1 MMRGFDHR
9 ILASG
14 RGTRWAIYAVLGGL
28 LAVVLVAGFFFS
40 HSVRL
45 EQAERLAENDA
56 IARSVAAF
64 IQAREE
70 GHLNTLL
77 AYAGRFRFRETVRRQ
92 NRAEALVHL
101 RQISETFPELDRPFL
116 TDAAGVLWA
125 AYPEAPGIYG
135 RSLAYRAWYQG
146 VSREWRPYMSD
157 VFPGAETGSLGV
169 ALVAPIR
176 DLNGKVIGILGSFQK
191 LEVLRQ
197 WLLPMKIPD
206 GDLYVVD
213 RKGEFVFHRTRTGPE
228 RLADYAGVPVVQ
240 RLLRGEDGVAETENP
255 VEGEVRLSAYRWIPS
270 LGWGIVVQRNKN
282 LALQRARSL
291 ILVLGAGGVLL
302 TAALAG
308 IGGLA
313 VRNERKALGAL
324 ARVEEKNQALLKSE
338 RELRQAN
345 AFLDS
350 VVENIPNM
358 IFIKD
363 ADELRFVRFNKAG
376 EQLVGVSRN
385 DLIAKNDY
393 DFFPKEQAEFFTAK
407 DRQVLEARTLV
418 DIPEE
423 PIDTRHLGTRILHTK
438 KIPILDEG
446 GQPRY
451 LLGISEDITERKQV
465 EEALHQ
471 AKQEAE
477 RANQAKSQFL
487 SRMSHE
493 LRTPL
498 NAILGFGQLLEM
510 DPVGPEQRD
519 SVDHILKAGRHLLGL
534 IDEVLDIARIEAGR
548 LRLSLEPVPVKQVL
562 DEARSLVRP
571 MAAERNMR
579 LEVEA
584 PETFNLHVLADRQR
598 LQQVLLNLLSN
609 AIKYTPEG
617 GTVTLVCQ
625 EAPASRVRF
634 KVSDTGPGIPPDK
647 LAVLFT
653 PFERLGVEASGIEG
667 SGLGLA
673 LSKGLA
679 EAMGGTMGVE
689 SAVDR
694 GSTFWVELAR
704 AETPNEEAERV
715 AGQVPVSPMTRGS
728 TVLYIE
734 DNLSNLRLIEQ
745 VIARR
750 PGVRLL
756 SAMQGRRGLELAR
769 EHRPSL
775 VLLDLQLPDMPG
787 DEVLRRLREDPRTS
801 QIPVVVISAD
811 ASPGQVQRMLSAG
824 ARTYLT
830 KPIDV
835 RELLR
840 ILDETVARVEG

>member
-1 MMRGFDHR
+1 MMRGSDR
-9 ILASG
+9 PILASG
-14 RGTRWAIYAVLGGL
+14 RTRWAIYAVLGGL
-28 LAVVLVAGFFFS
+28 LAVVLAAAFFFS
-40 HSVRL
+40 HSVGL
-45 EQAERLAENDA
+45 EQAEKLAENDA

-77 AYAGRFRFRETVRRQ
+77 AYAGRPRFREAVRLQ

-135 RSLAYRAWYQG
+135 RSLAHREWYQG

-157 VFPGAETGSLGV
+157 VIPGAETGSLGV

-176 DLNGKVIGILGSFQK
+176 DLNGKVSGILGSFQK
-191 LEVLRQ
+191 LEVVRQ
-197 WLLPMKIPD
+197 WLLPIKIPD
-206 GDLYVVD
+206 GNLYVVD
-213 RKGEFVFHRTRTGPE
+213 RKGQFVFHRTRTGPE
-228 RLADYAGVPVVQ
+228 RLADYARVPVVQ

-282 LALQRARSL
+282 LALQQQRR
-291 ILVLGAGGVLL
+291 LVLVLVAGGVLL
-302 TAALAG
+302 TAALGG

-324 ARVEEKNQALLKSE
+324 ATVEEKNQALLKSE

-358 IFIKD
+358 IFVKE
-363 ADELRFVRFNKAG
+363 AGELRFVRFNRAG
-376 EQLVGVSRN
+376 EELLGYSREE
-385 DLIAKNDY
+385 LIGKTVYEFFPREEA
-393 DFFPKEQAEFFTAK
+393 DFFTTK
-407 DRQVLEARTLV
+407 DREVLNDRKLV
-418 DIPEE
+418 EIPEA
-423 PIDTRHLGTRILHTK
+423 PYHTQHKGTRILHTK
-438 KIPILDEG
+438 KISILDEEG
-446 GQPRY
+446 RPRY
-451 LLGISEDITERKQV
+451 LLGISEDITELKQAQD
-465 EEALHQ
+465 ALR
-471 AKQEAE
+471 AARDEAE

-510 DPVGPEQRD
+510 DSLGPQQRD

-548 LRLSLEPVPVKQVL
+548 LRLSLEPVPVNQVL
-562 DEARSLVRP
+562 DGARSLVRTL
-571 MAAERNMR
+571 AAERNMR
-579 LEVEA
+579 VEIEA
-584 PETFNLHVLADRQR
+584 AETFNLHVLADRQR

-617 GTVTLVCQ
+617 GTVTLLCQ
-625 EAPASRVRF
+625 EAPGSRVRF

-667 SGLGLA
+667 IGLGLA

-689 SAVDR
+689 SAVGR
-694 GSTFWVELAR
+694 GSTFWVELAGAENLN
-704 AETPNEEAERV
+704 AETERV
-715 AGQVPVSPMTRGS
+715 AGQVPVSPVTRGS

-745 VIARR
+745 VLARR

-756 SAMQGRRGLELAR
+756 SAMQGRLGLELAR

-835 RELLR
+835 REFLR

>member
-1 MMRGFDHR
+1 MRRPDPP
-9 ILASG
+9 ILALG
-14 RGTRWAIYAVLGGL
+14 RTRWAIYAVLGGL
-28 LAVVLVAGFFFS
+28 LAVVLAAAFFFS
-40 HSVRL
+40 HSVGL
-45 EQAERLAENDA
+45 EQAEKLAENDA

-77 AYAGRFRFRETVRRQ
+77 AYAGRPRFREAVRLQ

-101 RQISETFPELDRPFL
+101 RQIGETFPELDRPFL

-135 RSLAYRAWYQG
+135 RSLAHREWYQG

-157 VFPGAETGSLGV
+157 VIPGAETGSLGV

-176 DLNGKVIGILGSFQK
+176 DLNGKVSGILGSFQK
-191 LEVLRQ
+191 LEVVRQ

-206 GDLYVVD
+206 GNLYVVD
-213 RKGEFVFHRTRTGPE
+213 RKGQFVFHRTRTGPE
-228 RLADYAGVPVVQ
+228 RLADYARVPVVQ

-291 ILVLGAGGVLL
+291 VLVLVAGGVLL
-302 TAALAG
+302 TAALGG

-324 ARVEEKNQALLKSE
+324 ATVEEKNQALLKSE

-358 IFIKD
+358 IFVKD
-363 ADELRFVRFNKAG
+363 ADELRFVRFNRAG
-376 EQLVGVSRN
+376 EELLGYSREE
-385 DLIAKNDY
+385 LIGKTVYEFFPREEA
-393 DFFPKEQAEFFTAK
+393 DFFTTK
-407 DRQVLEARTLV
+407 DREVLNDRKLV
-418 DIPEE
+418 EIPEA
-423 PIDTRHLGTRILHTK
+423 PYHTQHKGTRILHTK
-438 KIPILDEG
+438 KISILDEEG
-446 GQPRY
+446 RPRY
-451 LLGISEDITERKQV
+451 LLGISEDITELKQAQD
-465 EEALHQ
+465 ALR
-471 AKQEAE
+471 AARDEAE

-510 DPVGPEQRD
+510 DSLGPQQRD

-548 LRLSLEPVPVKQVL
+548 LRLSLEPVPVNQVL
-562 DEARSLVRP
+562 DGARSLVRTL
-571 MAAERNMR
+571 AAERNMR
-579 LEVEA
+579 VEIEA
-584 PETFNLHVLADRQR
+584 AETFNLHVLADRQR

-617 GTVTLVCQ
+617 GTVTLLCQ
-625 EAPASRVRF
+625 EAPGSRVRLE
-634 KVSDTGPGIPPDK
+634 VSDTGPGIPPDK

-667 SGLGLA
+667 IGLGLA

-689 SAVDR
+689 SAVGR
-694 GSTFWVELAR
+694 GSTFWIELAR
-704 AETPNEEAERV
+704 AENPNGVAERV

-745 VIARR
+745 VLARR

-756 SAMQGRRGLELAR
+756 SAMQGRLGLELAR

-775 VLLDLQLPDMPG
+775 VLLDLQRPDMPG

-824 ARTYLT
+824 AQTYLT

-835 RELLR
+835 RAFLR